1 MLILIGLKVSQDFQ
15 ENIGVKKDGSLKK
28 ILQDGFNGI
37 VDFVM
42 EEEFLTQMKY
52 KLKDGKILEDMFW
65 QLKKIVK
72 KMTLDAEEGRDKL
85 YFSGLTTLS
94 FNFSFKINSI
104 F

>member
-1 MLILIGLKVSQDFQ
+1 MD
-15 ENIGVKKDGSLKK
+15 
-28 ILQDGFNGI
+28 
-37 VDFVM
+37 
-42 EEEFLTQMKY
+42 EEFIILMKS

-72 KMTLDAEEGRDKL
+72 KMISGAEEDRDKL
-85 YFSGLTTLS
+85 YFNGLTALS

>member
-1 MLILIGLKVSQDFQ
+1 
-15 ENIGVKKDGSLKK
+15 
-28 ILQDGFNGI
+28 
-37 VDFVM
+37 M
-42 EEEFLTQMKY
+42 EEEFIILMKS

>member
-1 MLILIGLKVSQDFQ
+1 
-15 ENIGVKKDGSLKK
+15 
-28 ILQDGFNGI
+28 
-37 VDFVM
+37 
-42 EEEFLTQMKY
+42 MKS

-72 KMTLDAEEGRDKL
+72 KMIWGAEEDRDKL
-85 YFSGLTTLS
+85 YFNGLITLS